1 MLGVQ
6 HNLAFIV
13 EDAALHLP
21 LPRNRP
27 SFWPRQIEKSP
38 VNERPCCRSAVDLIS
53 MLFDSH

>member
-38 VNERPCCRSAVDLIS
+38 VERTNDLAVAALLI
-53 MLFDSH
+53 